1 MKRDLDRRLVALE
14 TRQAITL
21 HRHTLTA
28 PIYMVARPGEPR
40 PKVAG
45 PVYWLVP
52 ATENA
57 HA

>member
-1 MKRDLDRRLVALE
+1 MNRYLDRRLVALE

-21 HRHTLTA
+21 HRRGLRA
-28 PIYMVARPGEPR
+28 PTYTTARPGEPR
-40 PKVAG
+40 PNVDG

-52 ATENA
+52 AMESA

>member
-21 HRHTLTA
+21 HRRTLTT
-28 PIYMVARPGEPR
+28 PTYTTARPGEPR
-40 PKVAG
+40 PKVDG

-52 ATENA
+52 ATGRV

>member
-1 MKRDLDRRLVALE
+1 MNRDLGRRLVALE

-21 HRHTLTA
+21 HRRTLTA
-28 PIYMVARPGEPR
+28 PTYTSAHLGEPR
-40 PKVAG
+40 PKVDG

-52 ATENA
+52 AMGNA